1 MQGELFTTA
10 QEYFNRIPDGHAH
23 AMARPWNKVVD
34 RSLRRLIEKANN
46 NGDCII
52 NVGEGIYRPVPGD
65 PVDEKELKQ
74 YLAKELHRAR
84 AIQLKR
90 LCMITAFGRKVIQDA
105 LVETHVLKNDG
116 WKEIVGFRDDFYI
129 DKENPRVEVEI
140 EEVGN

>member
-1 MQGELFTTA
+1 MQGELVTTA

-34 RSLRRLIEKANN
+34 RSLRKMIEKANN

-65 PVDEKELKQ
+65 PVDEKQLKQ

-90 LCMITAFGRKVIQDA
+90 LCMITAF
-105 LVETHVLKNDG
+105 EG
-116 WKEIVGFRDDFYI
+116 WKNAALYANHSR
-129 DKENPRVEVEI
+129 KI
-140 EEVGN
+140 E